1 MTGCEATA
9 PGLRSPRQP
18 GHCTLHRM
26 KTSTSTLVSRY
37 IWLLDNISQAGER
50 GLSREDINRLWR
62 GCPYNE
68 NHEEEIARKTFYN
81 YKCEIE
87 NLFEITIE
95 PVRRDGHFR
104 YRIAGED
111 SLQRSQVRRL
121 LLNSLSLS
129 EALRSGG
136 DLSESILLEDIPSSG
151 GAALGTILQAIQSGR
166 ALCIEHKSFVE
177 GAEARTSVVW
187 PYCVKLREQRWYLLS
202 YKPQEAH
209 DRLYGLDRIR
219 LCTMTDE
226 TFDKAAVARYFEQ
239 TYGAS
244 CAADYFRDYYG
255 VMTDR
260 GIPLMNITVR
270 VYTEQYVN
278 YFRSLPL
285 HPSQTEVRR
294 AAAPQQWCDFAFI
307 IRPTI
312 DFTRKLLSYGAA
324 VQVISPGEYA
334 DQVGEMLREAAARYG
349 NAGEIAR

>member
-1 MTGCEATA
+1 
-9 PGLRSPRQP
+9 
-18 GHCTLHRM
+18 M

-37 IWLLDNISQAGER
+37 IWLLNNISQAGER

-68 NHEEEIARKTFYN
+68 DHEDEIPRKTLYN

-87 NLFEITIE
+87 SLFEITIE
-95 PVRRDGHFR
+95 AVRINGRFR

-111 SLQRSQVRRL
+111 SVQRSQVRRL
-121 LLNSLSLS
+121 LLNSLSLN

-136 DLSESILLEDIPSSG
+136 DLSEQILLEEIPSSG

-166 ALCIEHKSFVE
+166 ALRIEHKSFTQ
-177 GAEARTSVVW
+177 GAEARVSVVW

-202 YKPQEAH
+202 YKPEDAH

-239 TYGAS
+239 TYGARS
-244 CAADYFRDYYG
+244 AADYFRDYYG
-255 VMTDR
+255 VMTDER
-260 GIPLMNITVR
+260 VPLMNITVR
-270 VYTEQYVN
+270 VYSEQYVN

-285 HPSQTEVRR
+285 HSSQTEVRR
-294 AAAPQQWCDFAFI
+294 SDAAGKVQWCDFAFI

-312 DFTRKLLSYGAA
+312 DFTRKLLSYGDA
-324 VQVISPGEYA
+324 VQVISPREYA
-334 DQVGEMLREAAARYG
+334 DEVAEMLRTAAARYCAAA
-349 NAGEIAR
+349 NSAR

>member
-1 MTGCEATA
+1 
-9 PGLRSPRQP
+9 
-18 GHCTLHRM
+18 M
-26 KTSTSTLVSRY
+26 KTSTSTLISRY
-37 IWLLDNISQAGER
+37 IWLLNNISQAGER

-62 GCPYNE
+62 GCQYNE
-68 NHEEEIARKTFYN
+68 DHEDEIPRKTFYN

-95 PVRRDGHFR
+95 AFRINGRFR

-121 LLNSLSLS
+121 LLNSLSLN

-136 DLSESILLEDIPSSG
+136 DLSEHILLEDIPSSG

-166 ALCIEHKSFVE
+166 ALRIEHKSFVP
-177 GAEARTSVVW
+177 GAKTRTSVVW

-202 YKPQEAH
+202 YKPEDAR
-209 DRLYGLDRIR
+209 DRLYGLDRIS

-226 TFDKAAVARYFEQ
+226 TFDKAEAARYFER
-239 TYGAS
+239 TYGAVTP
-244 CAADYFRDYYG
+244 ADYFREYYG
-255 VMTDR
+255 VMTDDR
-260 GIPLMNITVR
+260 VPLMNITVR
-270 VYTEQYVN
+270 VCTGQYVN

-294 AAAPQQWCDFAFI
+294 SAAGESEQWSDFAFS

-324 VQVISPGEYA
+324 VQVISPREYA
-334 DQVGEMLREAAARYG
+334 EEVGDMLRAAAARYEAAEMLG
-349 NAGEIAR
+349 R